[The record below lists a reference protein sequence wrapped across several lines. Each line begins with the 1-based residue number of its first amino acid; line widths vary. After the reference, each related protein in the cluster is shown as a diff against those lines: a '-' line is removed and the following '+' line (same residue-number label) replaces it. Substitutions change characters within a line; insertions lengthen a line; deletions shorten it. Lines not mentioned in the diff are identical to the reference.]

1 MEEFDIARAFS
12 VAMERGEPKAADE
25 IVELRRAMY
34 KQFNQYLDAVERH
47 YFEWGFREGLAHQEK

>member
-12 VAMERGEPKAADE
+12 DAMERGDSKADDE
-25 IVELRRAMY
+25 VAELRRAMY

-47 YFEWGFREGLAHQEK
+47 YFEWGYREGIAHQEK